1 LDTRGPGRY
10 AKLQSAETVLGVLR
24 ERGRRGLPCNELYR
38 QMFNP
43 ELYLLAYGRIYSNA
57 GAMTPGASAE
67 TVDGMSLD
75 KIHRI
80 IEAMRHERYRF
91 SPARRVLI
99 PKKNGKL
106 RPLGLPGWSDK
117 LVGEV
122 MRLLLEAY
130 YEPRFSDRSHGFR
143 PGRGCHTAL
152 REVANTW
159 TGTTW
164 LIEGDISDCF
174 GSLDHDLM
182 IQILS
187 EKIRDNRFLRL
198 LRNMLKAGYLED
210 WVWNATLSG
219 APQGGVLSPLL
230 SNIYLHRL
238 DAFVEEVLMP
248 EFNRGVERVKNP
260 AYRKV
265 QKALTRARE
274 RGDRAEARSL
284 RQRLRGLPSKDL
296 HDPGYRRLRYC
307 RYADDHLLGFT
318 GPKAEAEEIKQ
329 RLGQFLRDELRLEL
343 SDEKTLITH
352 ARTSAAR
359 FLNYEITVRQ
369 NDQAIT
375 NGQRSSNGT
384 VRLRVPAKVI
394 KAKGAHYM
402 KRGQPARRTR
412 VMNMDDYTI
421 VSIYGAEYRG
431 IVQYY
436 LLASDVY
443 RLNRLN
449 WVMETSM
456 LKTLAGKHRST
467 VCKTAAKYKAKVD
480 TPYGLRTCFEAR
492 IERTGGRKP
501 LVARYGG
508 IPLRPQKKAVL
519 RDHQPDR
526 AVGPKELITRLLAN
540 RCEICERSGNV
551 QVHHIRK
558 LADLDKF
565 LDRSG
570 PTDMPAWAAIMAK
583 RRRKALVVC
592 QYCHDNIHAGP
603 PPAAKLTE

>member
-1 LDTRGPGRY
+1 
-10 AKLQSAETVLGVLR
+10 
-24 ERGRRGLPCNELYR
+24 
-38 QMFNP
+38 
-43 ELYLLAYGRIYSNA
+43 
-57 GAMTPGASAE
+57 
-67 TVDGMSLD
+67 
-75 KIHRI
+75 
-80 IEAMRHERYRF
+80 
-91 SPARRVLI
+91 
-99 PKKNGKL
+99 
-106 RPLGLPGWSDK
+106 
-117 LVGEV
+117 
-122 MRLLLEAY
+122 
-130 YEPRFSDRSHGFR
+130 
-143 PGRGCHTAL
+143 
-152 REVANTW
+152 
-159 TGTTW
+159 
-164 LIEGDISDCF
+164 
-174 GSLDHDLM
+174 M

-187 EKIRDNRFLRL
+187 ETIHDNRFLRL

-248 EFNRGVERVKNP
+248 EYNRGAERVKNP

-274 RGDRAEARSL
+274 RGDRVEARAL
-284 RQRLRGLPSKDL
+284 RQRLRGLPSKDPQ
-296 HDPGYRRLRYC
+296 DPGYRRLRYC

-343 SDEKTLITH
+343 SEEKTLITH

-384 VRLRVPAKVI
+384 VRLRVPANVV
-394 KAKGAHYM
+394 KAKCAHYM
-402 KRGQPARRTR
+402 KRGQPARRTQ

-480 TPYGLRTCFEAR
+480 TRYGLRTCFEAR

-519 RDHQPDR
+519 RDHQPGR

-558 LADLDKF
+558 LADLDKI

-570 PTDMPAWAAIMAK
+570 PTDMPAWASIMAK

-603 PPAAKLTE
+603 PPVAKLTE

>member
-1 LDTRGPGRY
+1 
-10 AKLQSAETVLGVLR
+10 LQSAETVLGVLR

-43 ELYLLAYGRIYSNA
+43 ELYLVAYGRIYSNQ
-57 GAMTPGASAE
+57 GAMTPGASTE

-75 KIHRI
+75 KIRQI
-80 IEAMRHERYRF
+80 IESVRHERYRF
-91 SPARRVLI
+91 SPVKRVLI

-106 RPLGLPGWSDK
+106 RPLGVPGWSDK

-130 YEPRFSDRSHGFR
+130 YEPQFSDRAHGFR
-143 PGRGCHTAL
+143 PRRGCHTAL

-174 GSLDHDLM
+174 GSLDHELM
-182 IQILS
+182 VQILS
-187 EKIRDNRFLRL
+187 EKVHDNRFLRL
-198 LRNMLKAGYLED
+198 LRNMLQAGYLED
-210 WVWNATLSG
+210 WAWNATLSG

-238 DAFVEEVLMP
+238 DIFVEQVLVP
-248 EFNRGVERVKNP
+248 EYNRGTSRMKNP
-260 AYRKV
+260 AYRQV
-265 QKALTRARE
+265 QKALTRARV

-284 RQRLRGLPSKDL
+284 RQRLRSMPSKDL
-296 HDPGYRRLRYC
+296 HDPRYRRLRYC
-307 RYADDHLLGFT
+307 RYADDTLLGFT

-329 RLGQFLRDELRLEL
+329 RLGQFLHDELRLEL
-343 SDEKTLITH
+343 SEEKTLITH

-359 FLNYEITVRQ
+359 FLGYEITVQ
-369 NDQAIT
+369 HNDKAIT
-375 NGQRSSNGT
+375 NGQRSSNAT
-384 VRLRVPAKVI
+384 VRLRVPVKVI
-394 KAKGAHYM
+394 KAKCAPYM
-402 KRGQPARRTR
+402 QRGKPARRTR
-412 VMNMDDYTI
+412 LMNLDDYTI

-431 IVQYY
+431 TVQYY
-436 LLASDVY
+436 LLASDVC

-467 VCKTAAKYKAKVD
+467 VSKTAAKYRAKVD
-480 TPYGLRTCFEAR
+480 TPHGPRTCFEATV
-492 IERTGGRKP
+492 ERDGGRKP

-508 IPLRPQKKAVL
+508 IPLRCQKQAVL
-519 RDHQPDR
+519 HDRQPGR

-551 QVHHIRK
+551 QVHH
-558 LADLDKF
+558 
-565 LDRSG
+565 
-570 PTDMPAWAAIMAK
+570 T
-583 RRRKALVVC
+583 
-592 QYCHDNIHAGP
+592 
-603 PPAAKLTE
+603 

>member
-1 LDTRGPGRY
+1 
-10 AKLQSAETVLGVLR
+10 
-24 ERGRRGLPCNELYR
+24 
-38 QMFNP
+38 
-43 ELYLLAYGRIYSNA
+43 
-57 GAMTPGASAE
+57 
-67 TVDGMSLD
+67 
-75 KIHRI
+75 
-80 IEAMRHERYRF
+80 
-91 SPARRVLI
+91 
-99 PKKNGKL
+99 
-106 RPLGLPGWSDK
+106 
-117 LVGEV
+117 
-122 MRLLLEAY
+122 
-130 YEPRFSDRSHGFR
+130 
-143 PGRGCHTAL
+143 
-152 REVANTW
+152 
-159 TGTTW
+159 
-164 LIEGDISDCF
+164 
-174 GSLDHDLM
+174 M

-238 DAFVEEVLMP
+238 DAFVEETLMP
-248 EFNRGVERVKNP
+248 EYNRGVERVKNP

-274 RGDRAEARSL
+274 RGDRVEARSL
-284 RQRLRGLPSKDL
+284 RQRLRGLPSKDPR
-296 HDPGYRRLRYC
+296 DPGYRRLRYC

-343 SDEKTLITH
+343 SEEKTLITH

-394 KAKGAHYM
+394 KAKCAHYM
-402 KRGQPARRTR
+402 KRGQPARRTQ
-412 VMNMDDYTI
+412 VMNMDDYAI

-456 LKTLAGKHRST
+456 LKTLGGKHRST

-508 IPLRPQKKAVL
+508 IPLRPQKKAIL
-519 RDHQPDR
+519 RDHRTRSSGRSQGTDYQTPCEPMRDLRALGKRSSAPYPKTRGPRQIPRQVWPDGY
-526 AVGPKELITRLLAN
+526 AGMGGDHGETAAQGPCSLPIL
-540 RCEICERSGNV
+540 
-551 QVHHIRK
+551 
-558 LADLDKF
+558 
-565 LDRSG
+565 
-570 PTDMPAWAAIMAK
+570 P
-583 RRRKALVVC
+583 
-592 QYCHDNIHAGP
+592 
-603 PPAAKLTE
+603 

>member
-1 LDTRGPGRY
+1 M
-10 AKLQSAETVLGVLR
+10 QSAETVLGVLR

-174 GSLDHDLM
+174 GSLDHELM

-238 DAFVEEVLMP
+238 DAFVEETLMP
-248 EFNRGVERVKNP
+248 EYNRGVERVKNP

-274 RGDRAEARSL
+274 RGDRVEARSL
-284 RQRLRGLPSKDL
+284 RQRLRGLPSKDPR
-296 HDPGYRRLRYC
+296 DPGYRRLRYC

-343 SDEKTLITH
+343 SEEKTLITH

-375 NGQRSSNGT
+375 NGQRSSSGT
-384 VRLRVPAKVI
+384 VRLRVPANVV
-394 KAKGAHYM
+394 KAKCAHYM
-402 KRGQPARRTR
+402 RRGQPARRTQ

-480 TPYGLRTCFEAR
+480 SPYGLRTCFEAR

-508 IPLRPQKKAVL
+508 IPLRPQKKAIL
-519 RDHQPDR
+519 RDHEPGR

-570 PTDMPAWAAIMAK
+570 PTDMPVWAAIMAK
-583 RRRKALVVC
+583 RRRKALIVC
-592 QYCHDNIHAGP
+592 QYCHDNIHIGP
-603 PPAAKLTE
+603 PPVAKLTE

>member
-1 LDTRGPGRY
+1 M
-10 AKLQSAETVLGVLR
+10 QSAETVLGVLR

-174 GSLDHDLM
+174 GSLDHELM

-238 DAFVEEVLMP
+238 DAFVEETLMP
-248 EFNRGVERVKNP
+248 EYNRGVERVKNP

-274 RGDRAEARSL
+274 RGDRVEARSL
-284 RQRLRGLPSKDL
+284 RQRLRGLPSKDPR
-296 HDPGYRRLRYC
+296 DPGYRRLRYC

-343 SDEKTLITH
+343 SEEKTLITH

-394 KAKGAHYM
+394 KAKCAHYM
-402 KRGQPARRTR
+402 KRGQPARRTQ

-480 TPYGLRTCFEAR
+480 SPYGLRTCFEAR

-508 IPLRPQKKAVL
+508 IPLRPQKKAIL
-519 RDHQPDR
+519 RDHEPGR

-592 QYCHDNIHAGP
+592 QYCHDNIHIGAP
-603 PPAAKLTE
+603 PVAKLTE